1 MEHLMYFV
9 KKLYVSSGKKL
20 IINVFG
26 MVLISLLEGL
36 GVLLLLPMISI
47 SGIAD
52 VNAGAS
58 PLSGIM
64 NFVKEFPQTL
74 GLPLILCMYIL
85 LIVGQNLLQR
95 SLTIRDTSIQ
105 QRFVRHLRLD
115 AYKAL
120 LQSNWIFFVRRRNS
134 DLIHLLTSELTRVG
148 FGTNLI
154 LQLITSVIFTLI
166 QISIAFWLSPTMTIF
181 VLSFGLLLTLFSR
194 KFIKRARVLGG
205 QTSQLSQSFHAGIS
219 DQLNGIKEI
228 KSNSLEESRLTW
240 FHALTRKMEI
250 EQVEYIKL
258 RSASQLLYKIA
269 SAVLIAAFIYL
280 SVMVFHTQMEQ
291 LLLIFVIFSRLWPR
305 FTGIQSNM
313 EHISAALPAFKAIIK
328 LQEECIAAKEFHLEN
343 GQEYIKVKP
352 IEVNQEIE
360 CRHVSFR
367 YNPNESR
374 YALHDINFQIASKQ
388 TTAIVGRSGAGKSTL
403 IDILMGLIQP
413 ENGQVLIDGI
423 PLQSDQILALRQSIS
438 YVPQD
443 PFLFHASIRENLLM
457 IEPGATEKQL
467 WEALEFSVSAE
478 YVRRLPQGLD
488 TIIGDRGVR
497 LSGGERQRI
506 VLARAILRK
515 PSILIMD
522 EATSALDT
530 ENEARIQEALDRLK
544 GTMTIIV
551 IAHRMST
558 IRNADQVIVLDQG
571 EIVQKGGFNQLAG
584 ERGSVFSNLLGNQI
598 PDPTRIA

>member
-1 MEHLMYFV
+1 MEHVLYFT
-9 KKLYVSSGKKL
+9 KKLYTFSGNKL

-26 MVLISLLEGL
+26 MVLISLLEGF

-47 SGIAD
+47 SGIAN

-58 PLSGIM
+58 PLSGITK
-64 NFVKEFPQTL
+64 FIQEFPQIL
-74 GLPLILCMYIL
+74 GLPLILSMYVG

-95 SLTIRDTSIQ
+95 YLTIRDASIQ
-105 QRFVRHLRLD
+105 QKFVRHLRLD

-120 LQSNWIFFVRRRNS
+120 LQSNWIFFVKRKNS
-134 DLIHLLTSELTRVG
+134 DLMHLLTSELTRVA

-154 LQLITSVIFTLI
+154 LQLIASVIFTLI
-166 QISIAFWLSPTMTIF
+166 QIGIAFWLSPTMTIF
-181 VLSFGLLLTLFSR
+181 VLAFGLLLTLFSR

-205 QTSQLSQSFHAGIS
+205 QTSQLSQSFLAGIS

-240 FHALTRKMEI
+240 FHGLTQKMEN

-269 SAVLIAAFIYL
+269 SAILIAAFIYL
-280 SVMVFHTQMEQ
+280 SVTVFHTQMEQ

-305 FTGIQSNM
+305 FTGIQSNI
-313 EHISAALPAFKAIIK
+313 ENISATLPAFKAIIN
-328 LQEECIAAKEFHLEN
+328 LQEECITSKEFHIGNGHEN
-343 GQEYIKVKP
+343 KKVKP

-360 CRHVSFR
+360 CRQVSFR
-367 YNPNESR
+367 YNPNDSR
-374 YALHDINFQIASKQ
+374 YALRDISFQIAAKQ

-413 ENGQVLIDGI
+413 EAGKVLIDGI
-423 PLQSDQILALRQSIS
+423 PLQSDQVLSLRQSIS

-457 IEPGATEKQL
+457 IEPGATETQM

-488 TIIGDRGVR
+488 TIIGDRGIR

-530 ENEARIQEALDRLK
+530 ENEAKIQLALDGLK

-571 EIVQKGGFNQLAG
+571 EIVQKGGFTQLAG